1 MGEQDVREWFGN
13 RGYPLDDDVK
23 LTFCVVEK
31 AGQNWLFIKD
41 DCHDYD
47 SSDEVESYYLD
58 TNVCEPYDGWKAKG
72 FSWKTEDLKA
82 LIELEQAN
90 D

>member
-1 MGEQDVREWFGN
+1 MTEQDVREWFGN
-13 RGYPLDDDVK
+13 RGYPLDEDVK
-23 LTFCVVEK
+23 LTFCIVEK

-47 SSDEVESYYLD
+47 GSDEVESYYLD

-82 LIELEQAN
+82 LIEVEMA
-90 D
+90 DE